1 MKLSGNEINRNSIKQ
16 EIYSLKPE
24 IEIVKNLRF
33 IKPYKFV
40 YKLFAKGRWVNRLL
54 IEVLKTDFN
63 LSEEYCNNAFEDK
76 RITVNLA
83 KIDKYYILQKGDYIE
98 HEIIRKEN
106 PIINSKLKIV
116 YEDKDFLVV
125 DKPASWPV
133 HVCGG
138 YQFNTLHR
146 ILMDEFKISDIKVLH
161 RLDKHT
167 SGIVVLAKSSN
178 SADFFRKAIDNHE
191 VEKIYYARV
200 KGNFKW
206 DSIQVIRAI
215 KVENRARGIYCDV
228 DDIVENDVLVNKN
241 FKYFDKEEQI
251 FIGIKQNFNENNNIE
266 IKDRVNISE
275 LTDSNNLQKNE
286 NKNDELLNIDNL
298 NEENIKKDEENFIL
312 NETSLVTNNMSINK
326 KIEAKQLKKDKKLKK
341 EKQKSLDGVKSAE
354 EIKNLQSEGKFLEDN
369 TPKYAET
376 FFEKIFYDETS
387 NTSVVKAYPKTGRT
401 HQIRI
406 HLRYLG
412 FPIANDPCYGGIIFN
427 DVEELDGVEN
437 KDMMSYEF
445 SEKDFCE
452 KDDVD
457 ISVSQLYA
465 YKIWLHAYKYTLL
478 NYKQYSF
485 ETDIPEWAQND
496 YVIKRK
502 FI

>member
-1 MKLSGNEINRNSIKQ
+1 MKASGNDINRNSIKQ
-16 EIYSLKPE
+16 EIYNLKPE
-24 IEIVKNLRF
+24 IEIINNLRF
-33 IKPYKFV
+33 VKPYKFV

-63 LSEEYCNNAFEDK
+63 LSEEYCINAFESGK
-76 RITVNLA
+76 ITINMK
-83 KIDKYYILQKGDYIE
+83 KIEREYVIQKGDYIE

-106 PIINSKLKIV
+106 PIINSKLNIV
-116 YEDKDFLVV
+116 FEDKDFLVV

-146 ILMDEFKISDIKVLH
+146 ILMDEFKLSEIKVLH

-167 SGIVVLAKSSN
+167 SGIVVLAKSTN

-200 KGNFKW
+200 KGDFKW
-206 DSIQVIRAI
+206 DSILVIRAI

-228 DDIVENDVLVNKN
+228 DDIVENDLIININNKN
-241 FKYFDKEEQI
+241 CKSNDIEFTGCKQKFENILETSEVNNKTSLEDNNLKDSKLTILTNSNCNLPLKESI
-251 FIGIKQNFNENNNIE
+251 DVENNINKNE
-266 IKDRVNISE
+266 IK
-275 LTDSNNLQKNE
+275 NE
-286 NKNDELLNIDNL
+286 H
-298 NEENIKKDEENFIL
+298 
-312 NETSLVTNNMSINK
+312 
-326 KIEAKQLKKDKKLKK
+326 LKWNKK
-341 EKQKSLDGVKSAE
+341 EKKSKKEKNKRLDGVKSKE
-354 EIKNLQSEGKFLEDN
+354 EISNLQLEGKDLEEN
-369 TPKYAET
+369 MPKYAET
-376 FFEKIFYDETS
+376 YFEKIFYDEVS

-427 DVEELDGVEN
+427 DIEELDGVEGKNIYSDEFEN
-437 KDMMSYEF
+437 KMI
-445 SEKDFCE
+445 CE
-452 KDDVD
+452 NDEID

-478 NYKQYSF
+478 NFKQYSF
-485 ETDIPEWAQND
+485 ETNIPDWSKKE
-496 YVIKRK
+496 YVLKKK